1 MASGTAVTIGPL
13 LLGVLADMVSL
24 RHALLFVPALALLG
38 MYTARP
44 AADSAAEPA
53 PELVT
58 TNG

>member
-1 MASGTAVTIGPL
+1 
-13 LLGVLADMVSL
+13 MVSL

-44 AADSAAEPA
+44 DADSAAEPA